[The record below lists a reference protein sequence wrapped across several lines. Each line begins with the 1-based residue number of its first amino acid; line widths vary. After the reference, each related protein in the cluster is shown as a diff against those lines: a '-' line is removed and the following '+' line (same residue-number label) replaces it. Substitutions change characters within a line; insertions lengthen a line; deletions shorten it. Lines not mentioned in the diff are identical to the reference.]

1 MSDNQRSASTS
12 SVQSQFA
19 KSTCQEH
26 LGEDLDHYCKNCR
39 IATCHKCQQTKK
51 HKHHKWTTISKE
63 AQECVDIAQEY
74 ISEANELI
82 SKHENDI
89 SQLNEKI
96 ELNRQRKET
105 NLQQIKDREAKLIE
119 EVKKNSAELSRICE
133 EHEMRLNRDLTEL
146 KNKSERE
153 VSQLRGFEE
162 FFADRI
168 DSSSNKTIVDY
179 KNDLQDKRDS
189 YQAPETEELIDQNSF
204 YVGRNDFSELQEI
217 FGGTSH
223 QKTRSNLSSTG
234 QPISAELEEISSF
247 ELKPGTDLM
256 VQAIEDN
263 MAYIHNNLRSIR
275 LVNNSNQQLQHV
287 DIGRNPSLRGEQ
299 LSAFVAFDNGEIVF
313 TCRNQRKLWKCSQSG
328 WINTLIPKIGML
340 PIGLGKSLNGEILLC
355 VATRAFREVDSSA
368 GKVVVIAFQNT
379 GERQSILNLV
389 REYPQA
395 PNNPFQWP
403 YRVIQNK
410 NSDICVIDFDTQRT
424 SKLKVLNQ
432 QGQLKFCYQGQF
444 LAKPFVASDVA
455 CDKSCRII
463 VTDILNNRI
472 HLLSQEGSFIRYL
485 CTSVINKPWVVS
497 LSDKTMWVGCG
508 RTTMKVFKYYA
519 NVSETTDATG

>member
-1 MSDNQRSASTS
+1 MNFLSVVAMTDNQQSASTCGFR
-12 SVQSQFA
+12 SQFA
-19 KSTCQEH
+19 KSTCQKH
-26 LGEDLDHYCKNCR
+26 PGEDLDHYCKKCR
-39 IATCHKCQQTKK
+39 IATCHKCQQTKE
-51 HKHHKWTTISKE
+51 HKQHKWTTISKE
-63 AQECVDIAQEY
+63 AQECVDNAKEH
-74 ISEANELI
+74 ISEAKELI
-82 SKHENDI
+82 SKHEDDI
-89 SQLNEKI
+89 SRLKGET
-96 ELNRQRKET
+96 ELNRQRKEK
-105 NLQQIKDREAKLIE
+105 NLRKIRDREAKLID
-119 EVKKNSAELSRICE
+119 EVKQNSAELARICE
-133 EHEMRLNRDLTEL
+133 EHERSLTRDLTEL
-146 KNKSERE
+146 KNKSEQE
-153 VSQLRGFEE
+153 VSQLKGFQD
-162 FFADRI
+162 FFSDRI
-168 DSSSNKTIVDY
+168 HGSSDNHIVEYKDILQNKREEYHTPDSAK
-179 KNDLQDKRDS
+179 
-189 YQAPETEELIDQNSF
+189 LIDQNDF

-217 FGGTSH
+217 FGCTSH
-223 QKTRSNLSSTG
+223 HKTRSNLSSTEK
-234 QPISAELEEISSF
+234 PISAELEEISSF
-247 ELKPGTDLM
+247 EFKPGTDLM
-256 VQAIEDN
+256 VQTIEDN

-275 LVNNSNQQLQHV
+275 LVNNSNQQLQQL

-328 WINTLIPKIGML
+328 WISTLIPRIGML

-355 VATRAFREVDSSA
+355 VATKAFREVDSSE

-389 REYPQA
+389 CEYPQA

-444 LAKPFVASDVA
+444 LAKPFVASDAA

-485 CTSVINKPWVVS
+485 
-497 LSDKTMWVGCG
+497 
-508 RTTMKVFKYYA
+508 
-519 NVSETTDATG
+519 